1 MYILLLMIYLLFHF
15 NCHLNVTKDK
25 TTTVVCK
32 YAIQWFISSTDS
44 TDRKSEGLEP
54 IPMAMY
60 ASAELFVLLLLSL
73 S

>member
-1 MYILLLMIYLLFHF
+1 M
-15 NCHLNVTKDK
+15 
-25 TTTVVCK
+25 TVVCK

-54 IPMAMY
+54 KPMAMY
-60 ASAELFVLLLLSL
+60 ASAELFVLILLSL